1 MYLQTQLSD
10 RVVYDYELAYLCI
23 VWRVATGKSTLTR
36 ARRTNYHA
44 ASMRMILLLLFS
56 FFWLRFCDGFDH
68 DDLGI
73 ILELGPGC

>member
-23 VWRVATGKSTLTR
+23 VWRVATGKSKS
-36 ARRTNYHA
+36 ARRTDCRA
-44 ASMRMILLLLFS
+44 ASIRMILLLLFS